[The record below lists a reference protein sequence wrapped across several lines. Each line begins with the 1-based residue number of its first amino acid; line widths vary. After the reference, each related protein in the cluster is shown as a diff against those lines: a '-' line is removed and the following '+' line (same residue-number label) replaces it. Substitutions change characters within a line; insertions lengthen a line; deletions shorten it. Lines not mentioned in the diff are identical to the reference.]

1 MRVAVI
7 AGQTLDA
14 QTRLFID
21 AVRRGGELA
30 GIVQVRTKPRKSTRG
45 ARYRKRLRT
54 DGLLRTLDF
63 LGGVAVAAR
72 VKPRWHRRIDAAL
85 AEHAPDDVTEGVPV
99 VDGGSANSE
108 DEVRAIQ
115 SLEPDLTYQ
124 AGPGIVREPVFTAAP
139 RGMLHVHHGI
149 LPGIKGVASPEWAVI
164 EREPAWLGVT
174 LHLIDAGIDTGALVA
189 QGRPAVEAG
198 DGWVDVR
205 VKLSLLGARLIA
217 EGLRALDGGL
227 EAVPQPAELRS
238 EYRTSPVLSE
248 WRAFR
253 RNLPAFLRSQAGG
266 DEETR
271 IGEYLSQGGGA

>member
-1 MRVAVI
+1 MRVVAI
-7 AGQTLDA
+7 AGETLDA

-30 GIVQVRTKPRKSTRG
+30 GIVQVRTKARKSTRG

-63 LGGVAVAAR
+63 LGGVGVAAWL
-72 VKPRWHRRIDAAL
+72 KPRWARRIDAAL
-85 AEHAPDDVTEGVPV
+85 AGHAPDDVTEGVPV
-99 VDGGSANSE
+99 VDGGIANSS

-124 AGPGIVREPVFTAAP
+124 AGPGIVRERVFTAAP

-174 LHLIDAGIDTGALVA
+174 LHLIDAGIDTGPLVA

-217 EGLRALDGGL
+217 EGLTALDGGL
-227 EAVPQPAELRS
+227 EAVPQPPELRT

-253 RNLPAFLRSQAGG
+253 RNLPAFLRSQAGR
-266 DEETR
+266 DEEIR
-271 IGEYLSQGGGA
+271 IGEYLPQGGGA

>member
-1 MRVAVI
+1 MRVVAI
-7 AGQTLDA
+7 AGETLDA

-30 GIVQVRTKPRKSTRG
+30 GIVQVRTKARKSTRG

-63 LGGVAVAAR
+63 LGGVGVAAWL
-72 VKPRWHRRIDAAL
+72 KPRWARRIDAAL
-85 AEHAPDDVTEGVPV
+85 AGHAPDDVTEGVPV
-99 VDGGSANSE
+99 VDGGIANSS

-124 AGPGIVREPVFTAAP
+124 AGPGIVRERVFTAAP

-174 LHLIDAGIDTGALVA
+174 LHLIDAGIDTGPLVA

-217 EGLRALDGGL
+217 EGLTALDGGL
-227 EAVPQPAELRS
+227 EAVPQPPELRT

-253 RNLPAFLRSQAGG
+253 RNLPAFLRSQAGR
-266 DEETR
+266 DEELS
-271 IGEYLSQGGGA
+271 IGAYLPQGGGA

>member
-1 MRVAVI
+1 VS

-14 QTRLFID
+14 QTRLLID

-30 GIVQVRTKPRKSTRG
+30 GIVQVRTKARKSTRG

-63 LGGVAVAAR
+63 LGGVGVAAWL
-72 VKPRWHRRIDAAL
+72 KPRWARRIDAAL
-85 AEHAPDDVTEGVPV
+85 AGHAPDDVTEGVPV
-99 VDGGSANSE
+99 VDGGIANSS

-124 AGPGIVREPVFTAAP
+124 AGPGIVRERVFTAAP

-174 LHLIDAGIDTGALVA
+174 LHLIDAGIDTGPLVA

-217 EGLRALDGGL
+217 EGLTALDGGL
-227 EAVPQPAELRS
+227 EAVPQPPELRT

-253 RNLPAFLRSQAGG
+253 RNLPAFLRSQAGR
-266 DEETR
+266 DEELS
-271 IGEYLSQGGGA
+271 IGAYLPQGGGA